1 MNDKLKYIVTSTIL
15 SSLFALLY
23 TGCKPDSLEINAL
36 PFQENEG
43 DHWGL
48 ISTSGKI
55 EIPSGSFSRQPSAVV
70 NGMFSLPD
78 EKGYY
83 QLYELQHPE
92 QPTSARRFAQV
103 GH

>member
-43 DHWGL
+43 DQWGF
-48 ISTSGKI
+48 ISTNGKI

-78 EKGYY
+78 EKRI
-83 QLYELQHPE
+83 L
-92 QPTSARRFAQV
+92 PTL
-103 GH
+103 

>member
-43 DHWGL
+43 D
-48 ISTSGKI
+48 
-55 EIPSGSFSRQPSAVV
+55 Q
-70 NGMFSLPD
+70 
-78 EKGYY
+78 
-83 QLYELQHPE
+83 
-92 QPTSARRFAQV
+92 
-103 GH
+103 